1 MATRRR
7 RQHQIEETPP
17 MLRFIR
23 RLALSASLL
32 GLLALSASGVSAA
45 PAAHVVG
52 HVYVNNNSAGTNT
65 VAGFDRWSD
74 GNLSPIPGSPFP
86 TGGAGFGTPTGSA
99 GAIQITANG
108 KYVLAVDAASNDISV
123 LAVHK

>member
-1 MATRRR
+1 
-7 RQHQIEETPP
+7 
-17 MLRFIR
+17 MLRFMR
-23 RLALSASLL
+23 RFALSASLL

-74 GNLSPIPGSPFP
+74 GNLSPIAGSPFL
-86 TGGAGFGTPTGSA
+86 TGGAGFGTPDRFGR
-99 GAIQITANG
+99 GYPDDGQRQ
-108 KYVLAVDAASNDISV
+108 VPPRRRRREQ
-123 LAVHK
+123 